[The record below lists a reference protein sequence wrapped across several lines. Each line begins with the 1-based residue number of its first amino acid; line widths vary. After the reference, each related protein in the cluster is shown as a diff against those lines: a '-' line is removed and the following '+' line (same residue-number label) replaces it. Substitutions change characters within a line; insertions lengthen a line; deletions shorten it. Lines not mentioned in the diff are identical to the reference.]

1 MYDVYFDKV
10 LLPVAPSKIKTEIN
24 NSNKTVN
31 LINEGEVNILKD
43 PGLTEISFE
52 ILLPNVKYPF
62 AKYSSGFKKASYYLD
77 VFENYQKNK
86 KPFQF
91 IISRTL
97 PGGSVLFYTNMKMSL
112 EGYDIVDDVSEGF
125 DITVNVKMK
134 QYKAYGTKT
143 TDISAY
149 VRKSAS
155 TRDGGQNNA
164 GKKYKIVS
172 GDTLWGIA
180 KRFLGKGSRW
190 PEIYNANKSIIESVA
205 KKHGKSSSSNGHWIY
220 PGTEI
225 TIPGT
230 STGSGPGKA
239 SKSASSSSTSVDS
252 RSLSSYKGN
261 NGSRT
266 NPPFAIINS
275 TDNVMKSGF
284 KNFDDALNY
293 YMSNGGN
300 EKRWYICDSNKNVI
314 ENLIPLNPEGKTNVP
329 VNPYEFG
336 GSMLITSDNFHRYT
350 IIDDMYNSISS
361 HRYYND
367 ALGKFIDNDGYAK
380 KWSIID
386 PNNRIIEEHHTP
398 MQSLTHVGDM
408 KKSPFCVVESDVTS
422 TLRYNGHKL
431 IGIFRTYPQSLV
443 HVKSKNGFKKGWLI
457 IDREWAAFKPPEE

>member
-1 MYDVYFDKV
+1 MYDVYFDRL

-97 PGGSVLFYTNMKMSL
+97 PGGSVLFYTNMKMSM

-125 DITVNVKMK
+125 DITVNIKMK

-190 PEIYNANKSIIESVA
+190 TEIYNANKSIIESAA
-205 KKHGKSSSSNGHWIY
+205 KKHGKSSSSNGHWI
-220 PGTEI
+220 
-225 TIPGT
+225 
-230 STGSGPGKA
+230 
-239 SKSASSSSTSVDS
+239 
-252 RSLSSYKGN
+252 
-261 NGSRT
+261 
-266 NPPFAIINS
+266 
-275 TDNVMKSGF
+275 
-284 KNFDDALNY
+284 
-293 YMSNGGN
+293 
-300 EKRWYICDSNKNVI
+300 
-314 ENLIPLNPEGKTNVP
+314 
-329 VNPYEFG
+329 
-336 GSMLITSDNFHRYT
+336 
-350 IIDDMYNSISS
+350 
-361 HRYYND
+361 
-367 ALGKFIDNDGYAK
+367 
-380 KWSIID
+380 
-386 PNNRIIEEHHTP
+386 
-398 MQSLTHVGDM
+398 
-408 KKSPFCVVESDVTS
+408 
-422 TLRYNGHKL
+422 
-431 IGIFRTYPQSLV
+431 
-443 HVKSKNGFKKGWLI
+443 
-457 IDREWAAFKPPEE
+457 